1 MTISFDC
8 RLTVPSDVLVRELD
22 GQAVLL
28 NLDNEAYYGLDEVG
42 TRMWNLATAA
52 SSVAAAY
59 TTLLDEYE
67 VEPEQLRADLTAL
80 LTQLVA
86 HKLVQVVDG
95 NVA

>member
-8 RLTVPSDVLVRELD
+8 RLVVPNDVLVRELD

-42 TRMWNLATAA
+42 TRMWNLATTA

-59 TTLLDEYE
+59 AMLLDEYA
-67 VEPEQLRADLTAL
+67 VEPEQLRTDLTNL
-80 LTQLVA
+80 LTQLVT

-95 NVA
+95 EAA